1 MDQPIGSL
9 SGKEMKLLRQ
19 LAKQDLPISA
29 ISDRSELKFLL
40 ELDLARA
47 YSAENKTPGLL
58 PKNDTVKITTPGK
71 VFLNQR
77 AAQQKQFRKTQ
88 LIALLSLLVSVLSLI
103 WSILQPIR

>member
-9 SGKEMKLLRQ
+9 SGKEIKLLRQ
-19 LAKQDLPISA
+19 LAKQDLPLSDLSA
-29 ISDRSELKFLL
+29 RPELKLLL

-58 PKNDTVKITTPGK
+58 PKKDTVKITTPGK